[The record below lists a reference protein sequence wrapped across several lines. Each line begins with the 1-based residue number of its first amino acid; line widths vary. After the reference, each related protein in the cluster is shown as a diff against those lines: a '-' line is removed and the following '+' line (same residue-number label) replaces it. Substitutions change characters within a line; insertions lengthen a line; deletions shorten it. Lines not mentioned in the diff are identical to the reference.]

1 MRRAAK
7 VDANHGAI
15 VEALLSVSGVT
26 VHSLAGVGCGC
37 PDLLVGAKGKSYL
50 VEIKDGEKYPSR
62 RMLTPE
68 QRRWIE
74 RWTGSEVRILK
85 DTGQA
90 TSWARRIT
98 AADDDVR
105 PGALLRAGLHLGV
118 GARRRLIDCRRV
130 VQTKRPA

>member
-1 MRRAAK
+1 MPRAYAK
-7 VDANHGAI
+7 IDANQPAI

-26 VHSLAGVGCGC
+26 VHSLATVGRGC
-37 PDLLVGAKGKSYL
+37 PDLLVGANGKSYL
-50 VEIKDGEKYPSR
+50 VEIKDGEKFPSR

-90 TSWARRIT
+90 TSWARLIA

-105 PGALLRAGLHLGV
+105 PARYSPQDYISAWGRGV
-118 GARRRLIDCRRV
+118 A
-130 VQTKRPA
+130 